1 MRRLHTECLRN
12 GIQMARGMK
21 MMHRKS
27 LIQRSLMQFVVCM
40 VVLLLL
46 TTPLFYWLTRNF
58 YAEDMIKVVNTVRH
72 GGDIPDIDLE
82 EDIVQGVMIQ
92 FALVAAILFAAMVIV
107 LRFVS
112 RRLWLPFYDTLG
124 AVERFRLEDG
134 VCPVLRDGG
143 IEEFHRLNTAL
154 ERMMQGS
161 LRSYRMQ
168 KEFTANASHELQT
181 PLAVFQGKLDM
192 LLQQPGITASQVAI
206 IQDLY
211 QMSGRLSRLS
221 RDLLLLA
228 KMENGQFSR
237 EGEVD
242 VVEVLDELSPYIES
256 LADGLRIEKV
266 FIVPSLRVNANRP
279 LLESMISNLAVN
291 AVRHNKPGGEIVVA
305 VESGSFSVAN
315 TSDEGA
321 LDGSH
326 IFDRFY
332 RVDKKGNGYGLGLAI
347 VKAVCDYHG
356 WSIEYSY
363 SDGMH
368 RFTVTFGQKRPA

>member
-1 MRRLHTECLRN
+1 MRR
-12 GIQMARGMK
+12 
-21 MMHRKS
+21 RKG
-27 LIQRSLMQFVVCM
+27 LTRRLLTRFVVC
-40 VVLLLL
+40 VAALLLL
-46 TTPLFYWLTRNF
+46 ATPLFYWLTRNF
-58 YAEDMIKVVNTVRH
+58 YAEDMIKVVNTVRQ
-72 GGDIPDIDLE
+72 GGNIPDIDLE
-82 EDIVQGVMIQ
+82 EDIVQGVVIQ
-92 FALVAAILFAAMVIV
+92 FVLVAAIVFAAMVIV

-112 RRLWLPFYDTLG
+112 RRLWLPFYDTLN
-124 AVERFRLEDG
+124 AVEGFRLESG
-134 VCPVLRDGG
+134 ECPRLRDGG
-143 IEEFHRLNTAL
+143 IEEFHRLDTAL

-192 LLQQPGITASQVAI
+192 LLQQPGITESQAAI

-237 EGEVD
+237 GERVD
-242 VVEVLDELSPYIES
+242 VAGMLDELSPYIES
-256 LADGLRIEKV
+256 LAGGLRVEKV
-266 FIVPSLRVNANRP
+266 VGSAHPCVSANRP

-291 AVRHNKPGGEIVVA
+291 AVRHNKPGGEIVMTV
-305 VESGSFSVAN
+305 GSDSLSVAN

-332 RVDKKGNGYGLGLAI
+332 RSGKKGNGYGLGLAI

-356 WSIEYSY
+356 WSIGYGY
-363 SDGMH
+363 TGGMH
-368 RFTVTFGQKRPA
+368 RFTVTFGQKKTG